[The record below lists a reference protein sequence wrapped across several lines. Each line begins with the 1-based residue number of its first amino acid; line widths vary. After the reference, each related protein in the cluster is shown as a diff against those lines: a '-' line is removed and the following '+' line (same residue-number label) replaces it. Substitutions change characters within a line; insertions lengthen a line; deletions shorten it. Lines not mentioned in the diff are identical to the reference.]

1 MMQNMLIAGGVLLGF
16 LVVLLIVHY
25 SNKEKYSNFECV
37 SVYGNQ
43 AEYLRCLEA
52 KGCKEAFVENKDQGK
67 LLPLSKEEK
76 CRSECILK
84 LGDFQDCCNVCK
96 RSP

>member
-1 MMQNMLIAGGVLLGF
+1 MWIAGGVLLV
-16 LVVLLIVHY
+16 LAVVAIAY
-25 SNKEKYSNFECV
+25 YTRKEKYSNFECV

-52 KGCKEAFVENKDQGK
+52 KGCKEAFVEKEDQGK

>member
-1 MMQNMLIAGGVLLGF
+1 MMRNAWIVGGVLL
-16 LVVLLIVHY
+16 VLAIVAIMY
-25 SNKEKYSNFECV
+25 YTRKEKYSNFECV

-67 LLPLSKEEK
+67 LLPLTKEEK
-76 CRSECILK
+76 CRNECILK

>member
-1 MMQNMLIAGGVLLGF
+1 MRTMWIAGGVLLV
-16 LVVLLIVHY
+16 LAVVAIVY
-25 SNKEKYSNFECV
+25 YTRKEKYSNFECV

-43 AEYLRCLEA
+43 AEYLRCLES

-76 CRSECILK
+76 CRSDCILK